1 MHLTQKCIKHYYSK
15 LKQFVL
21 AVSKTNLFEKKL
33 NMCMLK
39 CAQANKRCGMKTSKI
54 SSETQRKNKQKPA

>member
-21 AVSKTNLFEKKL
+21 VVSKTNLFEKL
-33 NMCMLK
+33 NMFMLNY
-39 CAQANKRCGMKTSKI
+39 AQANNRCGMKTSKI
-54 SSETQRKNKQKPA
+54 SSKTQRKNIQKPA